1 MAESFTVE
9 YVARAF
15 EDVKNWGKWG
25 SDDERG
31 ALNYIT
37 EKKRAA
43 AAALISDGAQVSC
56 ALDFPVEPSPDNP
69 HPAQHMMLVA
79 GDACCNPLA
88 PNPQMSMD
96 FIGISFHGMASSHI
110 DALCHV
116 FVDKQMYNGFLA
128 QDVLSTGATRNSIM
142 AARDGIAGRGVLLDI
157 PRLRGVEWL
166 ELGGSISV
174 DDLDAAEKQQ
184 GVRVDEGDILLIATG
199 RDARRE
205 KHGRWQPVEEGLAGL
220 DPSCISW
227 LHERK
232 IAVLGSDGISDMLP
246 GLGLNDWM
254 TPIHQC
260 CLVAMGV
267 HLLDNLALA
276 DLGAAC
282 AERNRWEFFFSVSP
296 LRIAGGTGSPVNPLA
311 TF

>member
-1 MAESFTVE
+1 MAESVTAE
-9 YVARAF
+9 YVARVF
-15 EDVKNWGKWG
+15 EEVKNWGKWG

-37 EKKRAA
+37 EKRRAA
-43 AAALISDGAQVSC
+43 AAALVRDGMQVSC

-69 HPAQHMMLVA
+69 HPAQHMMVVA
-79 GDACCNPLA
+79 GDACCDPRA
-88 PNPQMSMD
+88 PDLQMSMD

-116 FVDKQMYNGFLA
+116 FVGKKMYNGFPA
-128 QDVLSTGATRNSIM
+128 ADVLSTGATRNSIM

-166 ELGGSISV
+166 ELHDRITV
-174 DDLDAAEKQQ
+174 EELEAAEKEQ
-184 GVRVDEGDILLIATG
+184 GVRVDEGDILLVANG

-205 KHGRWQPVEEGLAGL
+205 KLGPWQPFEDGLAGL
-220 DPSCISW
+220 DPRCVPW

-246 GLGLNDWM
+246 GLGLEGWM
-254 TPIHQC
+254 MPIHQC

-267 HLLDNLALA
+267 HLLDNLDLGT
-276 DLGAAC
+276 LGAAC

-296 LRIAGGTGSPVNPLA
+296 LRIDGGTGSPVNPLA
-311 TF
+311 IF